1 MDESLAMRIAY
12 VSLHWPRTITSG
24 VGKKMSDQL
33 QIWRELGHEA
43 QLFMHTHPYPDQKLL
58 LPAQVIEY
66 QTVPGIRG
74 KIKTETNRIDAI
86 SRLIKAVEAYRPDVI
101 YLRSGMYAYP
111 LHKLFQV
118 APVVMEINSN
128 DVSEHRHLGIVYY
141 FYNRLTR
148 NIDLSRAAGL
158 VSVSREL
165 LSLPVFNRY
174 GKLTRVIANGIDLSR
189 VMELPAPNNSRPRL
203 VFIGT
208 PGYPWH
214 GVEKL
219 AMLANSFPDL
229 MIDVIGYD
237 TLGAAAS
244 MTNVV
249 LHGYLT
255 SQSYQQII
263 GGADVAIGS
272 LALHRNNLNEA
283 SPLKTRECL
292 AYGLPSILPYIDTDL
307 DEVIS
312 DTLLKIPNQ
321 EDNVLNYGRAIYD
334 FAYRMRGRRID
345 RQLIGPLIDMHAKET
360 KRIDFF
366 EEIISKR

>member
-1 MDESLAMRIAY
+1 M
-12 VSLHWPRTITSG
+12 
-24 VGKKMSDQL
+24 MS
-33 QIWRELGHEA
+33 H
-43 QLFMHTHPYPDQKLL
+43 
-58 LPAQVIEY
+58 
-66 QTVPGIRG
+66 
-74 KIKTETNRIDAI
+74 
-86 SRLIKAVEAYRPDVI
+86 
-101 YLRSGMYAYP
+101 
-111 LHKLFQV
+111 
-118 APVVMEINSN
+118 
-128 DVSEHRHLGIVYY
+128 EHRHLGIVYY

-219 AMLANSFPDL
+219 AMLANAFPDL

-237 TLGAAAS
+237 TLGAAVS
-244 MTNVV
+244 MDEYCFTWI
-249 LHGYLT
+249 
-255 SQSYQQII
+255 SDFSIFQQII

-283 SPLKTRECL
+283 SPLKNRECL

-312 DTLLKIPNQ
+312 DYLVENSQ
-321 EDNVLNYGRAIYD
+321 SGR
-334 FAYRMRGRRID
+334 
-345 RQLIGPLIDMHAKET
+345 
-360 KRIDFF
+360 
-366 EEIISKR
+366 